1 MQQSNQFYDFYFKLA
16 NTERI
21 VKYNINSD
29 KTISDFIDYV
39 NIMVKDDFNIGDNYD
54 IKIEPTNKIYTLERS
69 NYYTIQDIFGNNYEN
84 ILFHIKIKPNRN
96 ILTLKIPDNC
106 ELFENN
112 DTPLAPR

>member
-54 IKIEPTNKIYTLERS
+54 IKIEPTNKSYTLEVLKFQIIV
-69 NYYTIQDIFGNNYEN
+69 NYLKTMILLLHQDKN
-84 ILFHIKIKPNRN
+84 
-96 ILTLKIPDNC
+96 
-106 ELFENN
+106 
-112 DTPLAPR
+112 